1 MAHPDGLLPSLVAFV
16 GGYLPWSIPLIDY
29 SRHFELLNTSSAV
42 RVLVGGILMIV
53 TLASSRTFVQRR
65 PQARCEVSAGPYR
78 WIAHLLCLWKEIA
91 VEGIVLQYISLVAM
105 LVLVAHIAIQI

>member
-16 GGYLPWSIPLIDY
+16 GGYLPWSIPLIGHA
-29 SRHFELLNTSSAV
+29 RH
-42 RVLVGGILMIV
+42 
-53 TLASSRTFVQRR
+53 
-65 PQARCEVSAGPYR
+65 PEVSAGPYR